1 MIDRLS
7 VPLRRLVIAFA
18 IAGPVAA
25 PAVAFAG
32 ECAICDRE
40 VVLDNKLAGCF
51 LKRYEVL
58 QTRGGDA
65 VIVDLTDCPE
75 EGEEIAEEETSR
87 GVIEALKLPQAAPET
102 PNPKFMISRDQMACL
117 RHRLRDG
124 ELALDPAA
132 RIALDDCE

>member
-1 MIDRLS
+1 MVVRLTVS
-7 VPLRRLVIAFA
+7 VRRLAIVFA
-18 IAGPVAA
+18 IAGAVAV
-25 PAVAFAG
+25 PAVANAD

-51 LKRYEVL
+51 LKRYEIL

-65 VIVDLTDCPE
+65 VMVDLTDCPE
-75 EGEEIAEEETSR
+75 EGEDLADEETSR
-87 GVIEALKLPQAAPET
+87 GVIEALKLPQATPEA

-117 RHRLRDG
+117 RHRLRDE